1 MFPQNY
7 YTSKLLKMKVFNN
20 PNRVK
25 KFTIS
30 YQQRE
35 VDKIIMMENHLME
48 FFGYNR
54 SQLHKELIREK
65 YKQQL
70 GVL

>member
-1 MFPQNY
+1 M
-7 YTSKLLKMKVFNN
+7 TVFNN

-30 YQQRE
+30 YQERE
-35 VDKIIMMENHLME
+35 VGKIIMMEKYLME

>member
-1 MFPQNY
+1 MTAFDKPA
-7 YTSKLLKMKVFNN
+7 
-20 PNRVK
+20 RAK

-30 YQQRE
+30 YQERE
-35 VDKIIMMENHLME
+35 VDKIIMMENYLME